1 VLGYPGSDSE
11 RRVPASAL
19 RAVAAAVF
27 EKCGLSSPDAALL
40 AGTLVRA
47 DLRGI
52 HSHGVLRVGDY
63 VAKLQTGGVDPRGQP
78 RVVSDA
84 GAALVVDGGN
94 SMGQIGGTFA
104 MRQAIERA
112 RTTGVAVA
120 VVRGSNHCG
129 AMDYYAML
137 ALPEAMIGLAATGA
151 LPTMAPW
158 GGVDKVL
165 GINPLAVAIPAG
177 QEPPVV
183 LDIAF
188 SASSHGKIRIY
199 DQKGLPIPAGWA
211 TDAQGRPTTDARAA
225 LDGLLLPI
233 GGYKGTGLALVTG
246 LLATLLSGA
255 SFGTELGNMVD
266 GPSPGA
272 DGHFFMAIQIGAFAD
287 VARFK
292 ERLDSIICRLRSSR
306 RAPGAARIY
315 LPGEREAEAE
325 RSYGEQGIPLNEETL
340 AGLVAT
346 AQRLGVD
353 AAVLA
358 RSPGG

>member
-1 VLGYPGSDSE
+1 
-11 RRVPASAL
+11 
-19 RAVAAAVF
+19 
-27 EKCGLSSPDAALL
+27 
-40 AGTLVRA
+40 
-47 DLRGI
+47 
-52 HSHGVLRVGDY
+52 
-63 VAKLQTGGVDPRGQP
+63 
-78 RVVSDA
+78 
-84 GAALVVDGGN
+84 
-94 SMGQIGGTFA
+94 MGQIGGTFA

-137 ALPEAMIGLAATGA
+137 ALPQAMIGLAATSA

-177 QEPPVV
+177 EEPPVV